1 MNADRPRNAFTQVW
15 RNPYVRVLVFL
26 LLLYLLYRLV
36 GRVSEVVTLA
46 VVAYIIAYLAHP
58 LLNWLQRRRVPRG
71 FGILLVILL
80 LLGLVAVASSL
91 VFVVASQFVDL
102 LSRLP
107 QLTASA
113 TAWAD
118 GLLTRYGGNPFVAT
132 LRTQITNLTQNGAET
147 LSRSILP
154 FLERLVS
161 YNGVLFGSLVSV
173 ANVLAQA
180 VAVLILSIYMMS
192 DFERIGLT
200 LLRAFPR
207 AWQPFVLDLSRNV
220 EHAVGG
226 YLRGQILIAA
236 IVGILIGVGLALV
249 GSPSALA
256 IGFLAGITN
265 IVPYLGVI
273 IAITPA
279 LLLALPLGWI
289 KVLLVIGVFVL
300 ANQLEGHVFSPLIL
314 GRSTDLHPVTV
325 VLAILTGLTL
335 GGILGALVAVPLAAL
350 GKVLL
355 HEYYF
360 PSRAYKDG
368 P

>member
-1 MNADRPRNAFTQVW
+1 MNADRPRNAFAEVW
-15 RNPYVRVLVFL
+15 RNPYLRAAVFL

-46 VVAYIIAYLAHP
+46 LIAYIIAYLANP
-58 LLNWLQRRRVPRG
+58 LLNWLQRRRIPRG
-71 FGILLVILL
+71 VGILLVILL

-91 VFVVASQFVDL
+91 VFVVANQFLSLANQVPDL
-102 LSRLP
+102 AAR
-107 QLTASA
+107 A
-113 TAWAD
+113 TIWVN
-118 GLLTRYGGNPFVAT
+118 GLFTQYGDNSFVKSF
-132 LRTQITNLTQNGAET
+132 REQITSLTQNGAAT
-147 LSRSILP
+147 LTRSVGP

-173 ANVLAQA
+173 ANVLAQS
-180 VAVLILSIYMMS
+180 VAILILSIYMMS

-200 LLRAFPR
+200 LLRIFPR

-236 IVGILIGVGLALV
+236 IVGTLIGLGLAIIGL
-249 GSPSALA
+249 PSALA

-279 LLLALPLGWI
+279 LLLALPLGWV
-289 KVLLVIGVFVL
+289 KVLLVVGVFVL

-325 VLAILTGLTL
+325 VLAILAGLTL
-335 GGILGALVAVPLAAL
+335 AGIVGALVAVPLAAL

-355 HEYYF
+355 HEYYY
-360 PSRAYKDG
+360 PSRVYKDG

>member
-1 MNADRPRNAFTQVW
+1 MNADRSRNAFAQVW
-15 RNPYVRVLVFL
+15 RNPYVRALVFL
-26 LLLYLLYRLV
+26 LLIYLLYRLV

-46 VVAYIIAYLAHP
+46 LVAYIIAYLANP
-58 LLNWLQRRRVPRG
+58 LLNWLQRRRIPRG
-71 FGILLVILL
+71 VGILLVILL

-91 VFVVASQFVDL
+91 VFVVAAQFIDL
-102 LSRLP
+102 AGKLP
-107 QLTASA
+107 ELAASA
-113 TAWAD
+113 TAWVD
-118 GLLTRYGGNPFVAT
+118 GLFTRYGNNPFVAT
-132 LRTQITNLTQNGAET
+132 LQKQIINLTENGATT
-147 LSRSILP
+147 LSRSVLP

-180 VAVLILSIYMMS
+180 VAILILSIYMMS
-192 DFERIGLT
+192 DFEKIGLT
-200 LLRAFPR
+200 LLRIFPR
-207 AWQPFVLDLSRNV
+207 AWQPHVLDLSRNV

-236 IVGILIGVGLALV
+236 IVGTLIGVGLAIIGL
-249 GSPSALA
+249 PSALA

-279 LLLALPLGWI
+279 LLLALPLGWV
-289 KVLLVIGVFVL
+289 KVLLVVGVFVL

-325 VLAILTGLTL
+325 VLAILAGLTL
-335 GGILGALVAVPLAAL
+335 AGIVGALVAVPLAAL

-360 PSRAYKDG
+360 PSRAYKEG